1 MTRVSNAKNSL
12 STAITL
18 RQNTAY
24 CTKIHLSWSAN
35 FALLCT
41 ISILIYLVL
50 IVWPARLWSSSVKR
64 KPVSLE
70 ISAYLPSLLFRA
82 VNKCCSGSTAVFSLV
97 FAGQCF
103 LDNSS
108 SMNVI
113 TASKLLIVAFVG
125 SVTLW
130 YFITPYIVQPHKGI
144 VNDMWVYFI
153 RTSIDKN
160 QLKYNVG
167 KKVYSF
173 ISSFF

>member
-24 CTKIHLSWSAN
+24 CTKIHLSYFAN
-35 FALLCT
+35 FAQLCT

-50 IVWPARLWSSSVKR
+50 IVWPARLCPPLCTCVKR
-64 KPVSLE
+64 KPVSPE

-144 VNDMWVYFI
+144 VNDMWVYFMH
-153 RTSIDKN
+153 IDR
-160 QLKYNVG
+160 
-167 KKVYSF
+167 
-173 ISSFF
+173 